1 MQAHAAQSKIEGF
14 ALSLAIQTIE
24 LLLRLKLQ
32 PGLLHFADNHFADIR

>member
-24 LLLRLKLQ
+24 LLLRLKLH